1 MAVEIRPSKKHLL
14 HGSEQIKEFMKVQK
28 EKQDWIYYLIIG
40 SFVSI
45 VILNHLFPDVY
56 WVEPKPSLSIKSGF
70 LGVIL
75 MFFGT
80 MFFMRAFVKGGDDWY
95 WVLSIVLCIVL
106 LYFGIPLLFG

>member
-1 MAVEIRPSKKHLL
+1 MAVEIRPSKKCLL
-14 HGSEQIKEFMKVQK
+14 HGSKQIKEFLKVQK
-28 EKQDWIYYLIIG
+28 EKQNWIYYLIIG

-56 WVEPKPSLSIKSGF
+56 WVEPKPALSIKSGF

-80 MFFMRAFVKGGDDWY
+80 IFFIRAFFLGGTDWY
-95 WVLSIVLCIVL
+95 WVLSIVLCVVL